1 MSTVVIY
8 YCGCRF
14 VTLAGMQERRL
25 LTIPQAARE
34 IGMSR
39 FVLWRHVKHG
49 HLATEKAGP
58 HVLIDADEL
67 AKFRSQKRRPG
78 RPKRRPA
85 DQPAP

>member
-39 FVLWRHVKHG
+39 FVLWRHVRHE
-49 HLATEKAGP
+49 HLKSERHGP
-58 HVLIDADEL
+58 HVLIDAEEL
-67 AKFRSQKRRPG
+67 ARFQSQKRRPG